1 MIVFY
6 VMLAAILA
14 ARSIGALGVDAL
26 DNWHAAT
33 RAGLAVMFVFTGIA
47 HFTKTRKDLVKIVP
61 PRFPAPEVLVTLTG
75 IAEILGAIGLLIPG
89 LARFAA
95 WSLAALLVAMFPANI
110 YAARS
115 GHTIGGRPH
124 TPLVMR
130 LPMQLIWI
138 GLLIWSVGV

>member
-6 VMLAAILA
+6 VMLVAILIARA
-14 ARSIGALGVDAL
+14 AGLVGVEVL

-47 HFTKTRKDLVKIVP
+47 HFTKTRADLVRMVP
-61 PRFPAPEVLVTLTG
+61 PQFPAPELLVTLTG
-75 IAEILGAIGLLIPG
+75 MAEILGAIGLLIPG
-89 LARFAA
+89 LARLAA

-115 GHTIGGRPH
+115 EHTIGGRPH
-124 TPLVMR
+124 TPLILR
-130 LPMQLIWI
+130 LPMQVIWI
-138 GLLIWSVGV
+138 GLLIWSVY